1 MAFLKYILGATL
13 GLAMI
18 GCTANVTNTANVFIP
33 VRGLIEVSVT
43 IPDGER
49 VTKVQFQLNNQVVAE
64 DDNGSDGYSADIDT
78 SGLEPGVLAK
88 ISAVA
93 VRTNGTVF
101 VLRENLIL
109 IAERSN

>member
-1 MAFLKYILGATL
+1 MAFLRCFLAATL
-13 GLAMI
+13 GLVML
-18 GCTANVTNTANVFIP
+18 GCTANVTNTANVFTP

-43 IPDGER
+43 IPDDER

-64 DDNGSDGYSADIDT
+64 DDNGTDGYTADIDT

-88 ISAVA
+88 ISAVG
-93 VRTNGTVF
+93 VRTDGTVF

-109 IAERSN
+109 IEDRSA